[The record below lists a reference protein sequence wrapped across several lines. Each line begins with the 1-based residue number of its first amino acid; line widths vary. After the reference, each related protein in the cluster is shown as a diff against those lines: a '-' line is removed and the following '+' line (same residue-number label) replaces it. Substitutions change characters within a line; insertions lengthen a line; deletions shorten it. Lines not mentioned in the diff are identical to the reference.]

1 LPRFPPELDVEADF
15 YDQEVAVRLPRMTTR
30 RLMLAVA
37 TLAVLMGAGLILLTT
52 PNRLRSAVAIVA
64 VSMGVG
70 LSWVNGR
77 RR

>member
-1 LPRFPPELDVEADF
+1 
-15 YDQEVAVRLPRMTTR
+15 MTTR

-37 TLAVLMGAGLILLTT
+37 TLGILMGVGLILLTT
-52 PNRLRSAVAIVA
+52 PDRLRSAVAILA
-64 VSMGVG
+64 VLMGVG